1 MVTVRILRMFGRMSV
16 LEHVTIRGGL
26 IMTIQDRVCT
36 DDPSS
41 RVKRWEDE
49 CFFRSTR
56 VKMVGLSVSWD
67 WVLKEGP
74 RGTTRALS
82 SKKFFVNCGE
92 DHLDVLYDEG
102 RDEVGLEK

>member
-1 MVTVRILRMFGRMSV
+1 
-16 LEHVTIRGGL
+16 
-26 IMTIQDRVCT
+26 
-36 DDPSS
+36 
-41 RVKRWEDE
+41 
-49 CFFRSTR
+49 
-56 VKMVGLSVSWD
+56 MVGLSVSWD